1 MPCSTSTAV
10 STGLI
15 GAGAL
20 VCALAGKPLLS
31 DPELAVPLNI
41 LGINRSP
48 YGEVFAMA
56 MQEPIDTYFHHTVG
70 TPAAGSPRNSAV
82 HDDCG
87 LDDCPEHGPASD
99 AAGGQRRTRH
109 PLRGLLDE
117 LESASAAHTNP
128 KPRSEAQKRHIRRK
142 VEDQL
147 RFAYQLDPTH
157 YGNYN
162 SYHFFLVEPA
172 LGTRPELTPG
182 AAKLADETIRYC
194 LQESRDPRPALTAA
208 AAATNILHLMFAND
222 GTGGPPRHSTAQMRE
237 VLALLDYCI
246 ARHFEVARVWEASGD
261 KDLLSP
267 MRLAEMEERLAFILR
282 IRDSAEG
289 TIVRLEQPG
298 HQPQAAN

>member
-1 MPCSTSTAV
+1 MPRSTSTAV

-99 AAGGQRRTRH
+99 AAGDQCRTRH

-147 RFAYQLDPTH
+147 RFAYQLDPAH

-182 AAKLADETIRYC
+182 AAKLADDTIRYC
-194 LQESRDPRPALTAA
+194 LQESHDPRPALT
-208 AAATNILHLMFAND
+208 
-222 GTGGPPRHSTAQMRE
+222 GEPPRHSTAQMRD